1 MSDRAFAHDIALT
14 VRTLRREPAL
24 LLGVVLTLALALG
37 ANAAMFGVVSRLLF
51 SPPPGV
57 RAPESLYHVKI
68 ELRTESGEQF
78 AVTSTSYPA
87 FSAVRDSK
95 VFAAVAAVRPMDS
108 SAGRGESLTQISAI
122 AASGEYFRVL
132 GASPE
137 LGRFFGPADNE
148 LRIGHD
154 VVVLSH
160 DYWRRQFGSA
170 YDILGKEIIIDDSE
184 THSARSIC
192 HRGHARH

>member
-1 MSDRAFAHDIALT
+1 MTRMQHRDRSPWCGPSHRWVVHAMTDRAFAHDIALS

-57 RAPESLYHVKI
+57 HAPETLYHVKI
-68 ELRTESGEQF
+68 ALRTERAEQF
-78 AVTSTSYPA
+78 EVTTTSYPA
-87 FSAVRDSK
+87 FNALRDSK
-95 VFAAVAAVRPMDS
+95 VFAEVAAVRPMES

-122 AASGEYFRVL
+122 GASGEYFRVL
-132 GASPE
+132 GTTPE
-137 LGRFFGPADNE
+137 LGRFFGPADDE
-148 LRIGHD
+148 LPIGHD

-160 DYWRRQFGSA
+160 DYWRRQLGS
-170 YDILGKEIIIDDSE
+170 
-184 THSARSIC
+184 
-192 HRGHARH
+192 